1 MQKMQVTRGQCPVS
15 SAKFLPTRPLKPT
28 PTLRFGRRCRVI
40 VRSEKLAD
48 KAKDAANKVDRTAE
62 EVTEKYGLEA
72 GLWKVFRG
80 KGEDGKG
87 KGIQAKD
94 LLKRYGS
101 AYLITSI
108 SLSVV
113 SFGVCYILV
122 SSGLDVAGF
131 LGRLGLTVSGTS
143 EKVGAVAIAYAA
155 HKALSPVRFPPTVI
169 LTPVVAKI
177 LGKEAKPVEG
187 TDTK

>member
-1 MQKMQVTRGQCPVS
+1 MTLHGCPYCQACS
-15 SAKFLPTRPLKPT
+15 PTS
-28 PTLRFGRRCRVI
+28 I
-40 VRSEKLAD
+40 VHSQ
-48 KAKDAANKVDRTAE
+48 AKDAANKVDRTAE

-122 SSGLDVAGF
+122 SSGQHPPSPSSPHL
-131 LGRLGLTVSGTS
+131 
-143 EKVGAVAIAYAA
+143 
-155 HKALSPVRFPPTVI
+155 LSPLSCNASVALLPRGVKKLLRTAI
-169 LTPVVAKI
+169 LPGSGHELVFSHRHTIYSTGATGHPAVLIFGVTPLSVWC
-177 LGKEAKPVEG
+177 
-187 TDTK
+187 